1 MFDETFSYKDNKWRG
16 NCNIAQLLKKT
27 INCNITYLWKNVP
40 KFFFYVVVHSLFL
53 TNLILF
59 LQILRQKNRILA
71 ILMIK
76 LEGINWYHQV
86 LWLFFLKTII
96 FRMLFYHISTL

>member
-53 TNLILF
+53 TNLI
-59 LQILRQKNRILA
+59 
-71 ILMIK
+71 
-76 LEGINWYHQV
+76 
-86 LWLFFLKTII
+86 FFYRFCDKKIG
-96 FRMLFYHISTL
+96 FWQF